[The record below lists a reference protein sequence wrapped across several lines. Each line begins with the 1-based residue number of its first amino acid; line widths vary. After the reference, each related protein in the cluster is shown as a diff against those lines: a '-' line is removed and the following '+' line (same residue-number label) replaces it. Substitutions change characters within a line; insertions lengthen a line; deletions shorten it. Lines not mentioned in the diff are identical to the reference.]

1 MNGNKTTATSAERR
15 MQRGI
20 SVLAFFVPAL
30 VMLVLFIIRGIY
42 PFGDRSFLFSDMY
55 HQYMPF
61 LSEFVHKIKAGEGL
75 SYSYHVGIGSN
86 FLALYV
92 YYLASPFNW
101 LVFLL
106 PESLIMEFMSYLVI
120 LRIGLMGLTF
130 SIYLRKVFGRED
142 PAVVLFS
149 TAYALSGYL
158 AAYNWNVMWL
168 DCLILLPLILLGA
181 ERLVREGRWVLYT
194 VTLGLCILTNY
205 YISIMICIFLVLYF
219 GMLLITEYYT
229 MTEGQSRKVRIVCGR
244 IGKFAGASL
253 LAGGLAAALLIPE
266 VCAILR
272 TDFGNSDF
280 PGKLESYFSVFDM
293 LARHCMCVT
302 TERGL
307 EHWPNIYCGVAVF
320 LLVPMYALNEKI
332 SVRKRFC
339 NLALA
344 GFLLLS
350 FETNVLDFLWHGLN
364 YPDSLPARQSFLY
377 IFLILVMCYDAFRN
391 VEGTTPRQILYGYL
405 AAVVFL
411 LACEKFVESED
422 FDTGIEVLT
431 LVFVTMYAV
440 ILYLYRTRKDELTRQ
455 VLGILVLACV
465 VAELSINT
473 FNTSLGTTGRSAYL
487 GDQEDY
493 KALYVLAQEQENTF
507 FRIEK
512 FTRKTKNDGTL
523 TGYPTAS
530 VFSSTMNSSVMDLY
544 KKLGMRHSKV
554 YYGYDGATAFVAALL
569 NIDYMFGESDKYA
582 NGLYETVANSGGIYL
597 YRCKYTLPFGYVAP
611 TGWDIAQE
619 SSTGVRVQNQLVE
632 DLGIGGTLLD
642 HATSET
648 SGDNVCITADRAG
661 FYYARINATGT
672 KKVEVLGGP
681 LETQDYSD
689 LKDGSLLYL
698 GYLQKGERVTLTN
711 GDDTDDTPK
720 VSAEAYV
727 LNEEVLAQ
735 AVEIL
740 SREHL
745 ENVQMDSTHI
755 SGTLSLEETGRLIL
769 SVPYEKGWTVQIDGE
784 TVEPEIFGD
793 TLMAF
798 DLESGEHTI
807 QMHYVP
813 DGWNIGVLVSA
824 GSVLILVGCVLWQRC
839 GGRRKDRREDDSPE
853 KTSDETKAADATET
867 MDETEV
873 TDKIEMTGKTG
884 TKASSTKTMEN
895 GNAEKTHTEESSVK
909 EETGKR

>member
-1 MNGNKTTATSAERR
+1 
-15 MQRGI
+15 
-20 SVLAFFVPAL
+20 
-30 VMLVLFIIRGIY
+30 MLVLFIIRGIY

-75 SYSYHVGIGSN
+75 SYSYNVGIGSN

-130 SIYLRKVFGRED
+130 SIYLRKAFGKAD

-168 DCLILLPLILLGA
+168 DCLVLLPLILWGA
-181 ERLVREGRWVLYT
+181 ERLVREGKWVMYA

-229 MTEGQSRKVRIVCGR
+229 MTEGKSGKVRIVCGR
-244 IGKFAGASL
+244 IGKFALASL

-280 PGKLESYFSVFDM
+280 PSTLESYFSVFDM

-332 SVRKRFC
+332 SIRKRFC

-350 FETNVLDFLWHGLN
+350 FETNILDFLWHGLN

-391 VEGTTPRQILYGYL
+391 VEATTPRQILYGYL

-431 LVFVTMYAV
+431 LVFVTIYGV
-440 ILYLYRTRKDELTRQ
+440 LLYLYRTRKGELMRQ
-455 VLGILVLACV
+455 VLWILVLACV

-473 FNTSLGTTGRSAYL
+473 FNTSLGTTGRTAYL

-493 KALYVLAQEQENTF
+493 KALYALAQEQEDGDF

-530 VFSSTMNSSVMDLY
+530 VFSSTMNSNVMDLY

-554 YYGYDGATAFVAALL
+554 YYGYDGATAFVSALL
-569 NIDYMFGESDKYA
+569 NVDYMFGESDKYA
-582 NGLYETVANSGGIYL
+582 NGLYETVANSGEIYL
-597 YRCKYTLPFGYVAP
+597 YHCKYTLPFGYVAP
-611 TGWDIAQE
+611 TGWDVTEE
-619 SSTGVRVQNQLVE
+619 SSNGTRVQNQLVE
-632 DLGIGGTLLD
+632 DLGITEALLE
-642 HATSET
+642 HATSEA

-661 FYYARINATGT
+661 YYYARINASGT

-681 LETQDYSD
+681 LETQNYSD
-689 LKDGSLLYL
+689 LKDGAILYL
-698 GYLQKGERVTLTN
+698 GYLQQGGKVTLTN

-735 AVEIL
+735 AVERL
-740 SREHL
+740 TKEHL

-755 SGTLSLEETGRLIL
+755 SGTLNLKEAGRLIL
-769 SVPYEKGWTVQIDGE
+769 SVPYEKGWTVEIDGE
-784 TVEPEIFGD
+784 NVEPETFGD
-793 TLMAF
+793 ALMAF
-798 DLESGEHTI
+798 DLEAGEHTI
-807 QMHYVP
+807 KMRYVP
-813 DGWNIGVLVSA
+813 DGWKIGVLVSV
-824 GSVLILVGCVLWQRC
+824 GSVLLLVGCVLWQRR
-839 GGRRKDRREDDSPE
+839 GGKRKDDSPE
-853 KTSDETKAADATET
+853 KTLDEAKAANEIEVTDAAEAADETKATDEAKAP
-867 MDETEV
+867 DETEV
-873 TDKIEMTGKTG
+873 TGETG
-884 TKASSTKTMEN
+884 TKAAGTEMMEN
-895 GNAEKTHTEESSVK
+895 GNAEKTQTEESSVK

>member
-1 MNGNKTTATSAERR
+1 MKIIKMNGNKTTAISAERR
-15 MQRGI
+15 TQRGI
-20 SVLAFFVPAL
+20 SVLAFFVPAFI
-30 VMLVLFIIRGIY
+30 MLVFFIIRGIY

-75 SYSYHVGIGSN
+75 FYSYNVGIGSN

-130 SIYLRKVFGRED
+130 SMYLRKAFGTVD

-149 TAYALSGYL
+149 ACYALSGYL

-181 ERLVREGRWVLYT
+181 ERLAREGRWVMYT

-219 GMLLITEYYT
+219 GMLLITEYHT
-229 MTEGQSRKVRIVCGR
+229 MTEGQSRKARIVFSR
-244 IGKFAGASL
+244 IGSFAFASL

-272 TDFGNSDF
+272 TDFGDSDF
-280 PGKLESYFSVFDM
+280 PNTLQSYFSVFDM

-350 FETNVLDFLWHGLN
+350 FGTNVLDFMWHGLN

-391 VEGTTPRQILYGYL
+391 VEGTSPRQILYGYL

-422 FDTGIEVLT
+422 FDIGIEVLT
-431 LVFVTMYAV
+431 LVFVTIYGV
-440 ILYLYRTRKDELTRQ
+440 ILYLYRTRRDELTRQ
-455 VLGILVLACV
+455 VLGILVLACI

-473 FNTSLGTTGRSAYL
+473 FNTSLGTTGRTAYL

-493 KALYVLAQEQENTF
+493 KALYALSHEQEGDDF

-530 VFSSTMNSSVMDLY
+530 VFSSTMNSQVMDLY

-554 YYGYDGATAFVAALL
+554 YYGFDGATAFVSALL
-569 NIDYMFGESDKYA
+569 NVDYMFGESDKYE
-582 NGLYETVANSGGIYL
+582 NDLYETVNNSGDVYL
-597 YRCKYTLPFGYVAP
+597 YHCKYTLPFGYVAP
-611 TGWDIAQE
+611 TGWDVTDE
-619 SSTGVRVQNQLVE
+619 MGTGVRVQNQLIR
-632 DLGIGGTLLD
+632 DLGITDIFLER
-642 HATSET
+642 ATSEV

-661 FYYARINATGT
+661 CYYARINASGT
-672 KKVEVLGGP
+672 KKVQLLGGP

-689 LKDGSLLYL
+689 LKDGAILYL

-711 GDDTDDTPK
+711 GDDADETQK

-727 LNEEVLAQ
+727 LNEEVLSQ

-740 SREHL
+740 SQEHL

-755 SGTLSLEETGRLIL
+755 SGDLHLEEAGRLIL
-769 SVPYEKGWTVQIDGE
+769 SVPYEKGWTVWIDGE
-784 TVEPEIFGD
+784 KTEPEVFGD
-793 TLMAF
+793 ALMAF
-798 DLESGEHTI
+798 DLEAGEHTI
-807 QMHYVP
+807 KMHYVP
-813 DGWNIGVLVSA
+813 DGWKIGVLVSA
-824 GSVLILVGCVLWQRC
+824 GSVLLLLGCVLWQRY
-839 GGRRKDRREDDSPE
+839 GGKKADRSEDEPS
-853 KTSDETKAADATET
+853 KKISKETKAMDGIEIRTECTET
-867 MDETEV
+867 EENSV
-873 TDKIEMTGKTG
+873 EE
-884 TKASSTKTMEN
+884 EN
-895 GNAEKTHTEESSVK
+895 GKAEE
-909 EETGKR
+909 

>member
-1 MNGNKTTATSAERR
+1 MNGGKTTAVSAERR
-15 MQRGI
+15 VQRGI
-20 SVLAFFVPAL
+20 SVLAFLAPAL
-30 VMLVLFIIRGIY
+30 IMMVLFIIRGIY

-75 SYSYHVGIGSN
+75 SYSYNVGIGSN

-92 YYLASPFNW
+92 YYLASPLNW

-130 SIYLRKVFGRED
+130 SIYLRKSFGTAD
-142 PAVVLFS
+142 PVVLLFS
-149 TAYALSGYL
+149 TCYALSGYL

-168 DCLILLPLILLGA
+168 DCLILLPLILLGL
-181 ERLVREGRWVLYT
+181 EKLVKEGKWVMYT
-194 VTLGLCILTNY
+194 VMLGLCILTNY

-219 GMLLITEYYT
+219 GMLLITEH
-229 MTEGQSRKVRIVCGR
+229 KVMKITPHGVHSGHFMHNGKCRAIFGR
-244 IGKFAGASL
+244 IAKFAFASL
-253 LAGGLAAALLIPE
+253 LAGGLAAVLLIPE

-280 PGKLESYFSVFDM
+280 PSKLTSYFSVFDM

-377 IFLILVMCYDAFRN
+377 IFLILVVCYDAFRN
-391 VEGTTPRQILYGYL
+391 VEGTSPRQILYGYL

-431 LVFVTMYAV
+431 LVFVTIYGV
-440 ILYLYRTRKDELTRQ
+440 ILYLYRTREGELTRQ
-455 VLGILVLACV
+455 VLGILVLSCV

-493 KALYVLAQEQENTF
+493 KALYELAQEQEGENF

-569 NIDYMFGESDKYA
+569 NVDYMFGESEKYE
-582 NGLYETVANSGGIYL
+582 NGLYETVNHSGDIYL
-597 YRCKYTLPFGYVAP
+597 YHCQYTLPFGYVAP
-611 TGWDIAQE
+611 MGWDIPE
-619 SSTGVRVQNQLVE
+619 ESTGGVRAQNQLTE
-632 DLGIGGTLLD
+632 DLGIAEPLLD
-642 HATSET
+642 HATSEA
-648 SGDNVCITADRAG
+648 SGDNVGITADRAG
-661 FYYARINATGT
+661 CYYARINMSGT
-672 KKVEVLGGP
+672 KKVQVLGGP
-681 LETQDYSD
+681 LETQDYGD
-689 LKDGSLLYL
+689 LKDGAILYL

-711 GDDTDDTPK
+711 GDDADETPK

-740 SREHL
+740 SKEHL

-755 SGTLSLEETGRLIL
+755 SGTLCLEKEGRLVL
-769 SVPYEKGWTVQIDGE
+769 SVPYEKGWTVKINGE
-784 TVEPEIFGD
+784 TVEPSTFGEA
-793 TLMAF
+793 LLAF
-798 DLESGEHTI
+798 DIEAGDYTI
-807 QMHYVP
+807 EMHYVP
-813 DGWNIGVLVSA
+813 EGRNIGILVSV
-824 GSVLILVGCVLWQRC
+824 GSVMILVGCILWQQR
-839 GGRRKDRREDDSPE
+839 GPK
-853 KTSDETKAADATET
+853 KK
-867 MDETEV
+867 
-873 TDKIEMTGKTG
+873 
-884 TKASSTKTMEN
+884 
-895 GNAEKTHTEESSVK
+895 K
-909 EETGKR
+909 EG

>member
-1 MNGNKTTATSAERR
+1 MRVIENMKMKMKDNKTTAISAERKT
-15 MQRGI
+15 QRGI
-20 SVLAFFVPAL
+20 SVFAFAAPAL

-75 SYSYHVGIGSN
+75 FYSYNTGIGSN

-130 SIYLRKVFGRED
+130 SIYLRKAFDKAD

-149 TAYALSGYL
+149 TCYALSGYL

-181 ERLVREGRWVLYT
+181 ERLVREGRWILYT

-219 GMLLITEYYT
+219 GMLFITEYHT
-229 MTEGQSRKVRIVCGR
+229 MTEGKSRKARIVFGR
-244 IGKFAGASL
+244 IGRFAFASL
-253 LAGGLAAALLIPE
+253 LAGGLAAVLLIPE

-272 TDFGNSDF
+272 TDFGSSDF
-280 PGKLESYFSVFDM
+280 PGTLESYFSVFDM

-350 FETNVLDFLWHGLN
+350 FATNVLDFLWHGLN

-391 VEGTTPRQILYGYL
+391 VEGTSPRQILYGYL
-405 AAVVFL
+405 AAVIFL
-411 LACEKFVESED
+411 LACEKFVGSED

-440 ILYLYRTRKDELTRQ
+440 ILYLYRTRKEELTRQ

-473 FNTSLGTTGRSAYL
+473 FNTSLGTTGRTAYL

-493 KALYVLAQEQENTF
+493 KALYALAQEQEGENF
-507 FRIEK
+507 FRVEK

-530 VFSSTMNSSVMDLY
+530 VFSSTMNSDVMDLY
-544 KKLGMRHSKV
+544 KTLGMRHSKV

-569 NIDYMFGESDKYA
+569 NVDYMFGESDKYA
-582 NGLYETVANSGGIYL
+582 NGLYETVADSGEIYL
-597 YRCKYTLPFGYVAP
+597 YHCKYTLPFGYVAP
-611 TGWDIAQE
+611 TGWDIPDE
-619 SSTGVRVQNQLVE
+619 IGTGVRVQNQLVE
-632 DLGIGGTLLD
+632 DLRITDELLN
-642 HATSET
+642 HVTSEA

-661 FYYARINATGT
+661 YYYARINATGT
-672 KKVEVLGGP
+672 KKAEVLGGP
-681 LETQDYSD
+681 LEMQDYGD
-689 LKDGSLLYL
+689 LKDGSILYL

-745 ENVQMDSTHI
+745 ENLQMDSTHI
-755 SGTLSLEETGRLIL
+755 SGILNLREAGRLIL
-769 SVPYEKGWTVQIDGE
+769 SVPYEKGWTVWIDGE
-784 TVEPEIFGD
+784 KTEPETFGNA
-793 TLMAF
+793 LMAF
-798 DLESGEHTI
+798 DLEAGEHTI

-813 DGWNIGVLVSA
+813 EGRNIGILVSA
-824 GSVLILVGCVLWQRC
+824 GSVLILLGYVLCQR
-839 GGRRKDRREDDSPE
+839 RDRKRKDCTENEPSQ
-853 KTSDETKAADATET
+853 KAADET
-867 MDETEV
+867 M
-873 TDKIEMTGKTG
+873 K
-884 TKASSTKTMEN
+884 N
-895 GNAEKTHTEESSVK
+895 GNAEKTHTEDGSVK
-909 EETGKR
+909 EEAGRM

>member
-1 MNGNKTTATSAERR
+1 MKGKNKTATNPERR

-20 SVLAFFVPAL
+20 SVLAFFVPAV
-30 VMLVLFIIRGIY
+30 VMLILFIIRGIY

-61 LSEFVHKIKAGEGL
+61 LSEFVHKIKEGEGL
-75 SYSYHVGIGSN
+75 AYSYNVGIGSN

-92 YYLASPFNW
+92 YYVASPFNW

-106 PESLIMEFMSYLVI
+106 PEGLIMEFMSYLVI
-120 LRIGLMGLTF
+120 LRIGLMGYTF
-130 SIYLRKVFGRED
+130 SIYLRRSFGTAD
-142 PAVVLFS
+142 PAVILFS
-149 TAYALSGYL
+149 ACYALSGYL

-168 DCLILLPLILLGA
+168 DCLILLPLILLGL
-181 ERLVREGRWVLYT
+181 ERLVREGKWMMYA

-219 GMLLITEYYT
+219 GMLLITESRT
-229 MTEGQSRKVRIVCGR
+229 MTIAEHTGKCRAVFGR
-244 IGKFAGASL
+244 IGRFAFASL
-253 LAGGLAAALLIPE
+253 LAGGLAAVWLIPE

-272 TDFGNSDF
+272 TDFGNADF
-280 PGKLESYFSVFDM
+280 PSTLQSYFSVLDM

-377 IFLILVMCYDAFRN
+377 IFLILAMCYDAFRN
-391 VEGTTPRQILYGYL
+391 VEGTSPRQILYGYM

-411 LACEKFVESED
+411 LACEKFIDSED
-422 FDTGIEVLT
+422 FDTGIEILT
-431 LVFVTMYAV
+431 LVFVTAYGV
-440 ILYLYRTRKDELTRQ
+440 ILYLYRTRRKEMTRQ

-465 VAELSINT
+465 VVELSINM

-487 GDQEDY
+487 NDQKDY
-493 KALYVLAQEQENTF
+493 KALYELAQEQEGDKF

-530 VFSSTMNSSVMDLY
+530 VFSSTMNSDVMDLY

-569 NIDYMFGESDKYA
+569 NVDYMFGESEKYE
-582 NGLYETVANSGGIYL
+582 NGLYEYVNSSDDVYL
-597 YRCKYTLPFGYVAP
+597 YHCKYTLPFGYVAP
-611 TGWDIAQE
+611 TGWNIAENE
-619 SSTGVRVQNQLVE
+619 STNGARVQNQLTE
-632 DLGIGGTLLD
+632 DLGITEPLLD
-642 HATSET
+642 RATSET
-648 SGDNVCITADRAG
+648 SGDNVCITADREG
-661 FYYARINATGT
+661 YYYARINMSGT
-672 KKVEVLGGP
+672 KKVQVLGGT

-689 LKDGSLLYL
+689 LKDGSILYL

-711 GDDTDDTPK
+711 GDDADETPK
-720 VSAEAYV
+720 ISAEAYV

-735 AVEIL
+735 AVELL
-740 SREHL
+740 SAQHM

-755 SGTLSLEETGRLIL
+755 SGTLSLKEAGRLIL

-784 TVEPEIFGD
+784 NVEPGQFGD
-793 TLMAF
+793 ALMAF
-798 DLESGEHTI
+798 ELEAGEHTI
-807 QMHYVP
+807 RMHYVP
-813 DGWNIGVLVSA
+813 DGRNTGILVST
-824 GSVLILVGCVLWQRC
+824 GSVLILVGCVLWQRRS
-839 GGRRKDRREDDSPE
+839 GKRAAKTEAKAESME
-853 KTSDETKAADATET
+853 K
-867 MDETEV
+867 
-873 TDKIEMTGKTG
+873 
-884 TKASSTKTMEN
+884 MEN
-895 GNAEKTHTEESSVK
+895 GKEDSTGNGEDSVE
-909 EETGKR
+909 EETGKM

>member
-1 MNGNKTTATSAERR
+1 

-20 SVLAFFVPAL
+20 SLLAFLVPAI
-30 VMLVLFIIRGIY
+30 VMLILFIIRGIY

-75 SYSYHVGIGSN
+75 SYSYNVGIGSN

-92 YYLASPFNW
+92 YYLASPLNW
-101 LVFLL
+101 FVFLL
-106 PESLIMEFMSYLVI
+106 PENLIMEFMSYLVI

-130 SIYLRKVFGRED
+130 SIYLRKAFGKAD
-142 PAVVLFS
+142 QAVLLFS
-149 TAYALSGYL
+149 TCYALSGYL

-168 DCLILLPLILLGA
+168 DCLILLPLILLGL
-181 ERLVREGRWVLYT
+181 ENLVKEGKWVVYT

-219 GMLLITEYYT
+219 GMLLITEHKT
-229 MTEGQSRKVRIVCGR
+229 MKIAENSGKCRAVFGR
-244 IGKFAGASL
+244 IAKFAFASL
-253 LAGGLAAALLIPE
+253 LAGGLAAVLLIPE

-280 PGKLESYFSVFDM
+280 PSTLTSYFSVLDM

-350 FETNVLDFLWHGLN
+350 FSTNVLDFLWHGLN

-391 VEGTTPRQILYGYL
+391 VEGTSPRQILYGYL

-431 LVFVTMYAV
+431 LVFVTIYGV
-440 ILYLYRTRKDELTRQ
+440 ILYLYRTRRDELTRQ
-455 VLGILVLACV
+455 VLGILTLACV

-493 KALYVLAQEQENTF
+493 KALYELVKEQEEGDF

-530 VFSSTMNSSVMDLY
+530 VFSSTMNSGVMDLY

-569 NIDYMFGESDKYA
+569 NVDYMFGESAKYE
-582 NGLYETVANSGGIYL
+582 NGLYETVQNSGDIYL
-597 YRCKYTLPFGYVAP
+597 YHCKYTLPFGYVAP
-611 TGWDIAQE
+611 TGWDIPEE
-619 SSTGVRVQNQLVE
+619 SGTNGIWVQNQLVE
-632 DLGIGGTLLD
+632 DLGITEELLE
-642 HATSET
+642 HATSEA

-661 FYYARINATGT
+661 YYYARINVSGT
-672 KKVEVLGGP
+672 KKVQVLGGT

-689 LKDGSLLYL
+689 LKDGSVLYL
-698 GYLQKGERVTLTN
+698 GYLQKGEKVTLTN

-735 AVEIL
+735 AVEML
-740 SREHL
+740 SVEHL

-755 SGTLSLEETGRLIL
+755 FGTLNLQKAGRLIL
-769 SVPYEKGWTVQIDGE
+769 SVPYEKGWTVKINGE
-784 TVEPEIFGD
+784 TVEPATFGD
-793 TLMAF
+793 ALLAF
-798 DLESGEHTI
+798 DLAAGDYTI
-807 QMHYVP
+807 EMHYVP
-813 DGWNIGVLVSA
+813 EGRDIGILVSVA
-824 GSVLILVGCVLWQRC
+824 SGLLLCACLLWKRRGSR
-839 GGRRKDRREDDSPE
+839 
-853 KTSDETKAADATET
+853 A
-867 MDETEV
+867 
-873 TDKIEMTGKTG
+873 
-884 TKASSTKTMEN
+884 
-895 GNAEKTHTEESSVK
+895 EESSEVVNDK
-909 EETGKR
+909 FTDAESKSEEIEVPEETSEDLESEQQK

>member
-1 MNGNKTTATSAERR
+1 MNGNKTTAISAERR
-15 MQRGI
+15 TQRGI
-20 SVLAFFVPAL
+20 SVLAFIAPTL

-75 SYSYHVGIGSN
+75 FYSYNVGIGSN

-106 PESLIMEFMSYLVI
+106 PESESLIMEFMSYLVI
-120 LRIGLMGLTF
+120 LRIGLMGFTF
-130 SIYLRKVFGRED
+130 SIYLRKAFGKED

-181 ERLVREGRWVLYT
+181 ERLVREGKWVLYT

-229 MTEGQSRKVRIVCGR
+229 MTEGQSRKARIVFGR
-244 IGKFAGASL
+244 IGRFAFASL

-280 PGKLESYFSVFDM
+280 PSTLESYFSVFDM

-332 SVRKRFC
+332 PVRKRFC

-391 VEGTTPRQILYGYL
+391 VEGTSPRQILYGYL

-431 LVFVTMYAV
+431 LVFVTIYGV
-440 ILYLYRTRKDELTRQ
+440 LLYLYRTRKGELTRQ

-473 FNTSLGTTGRSAYL
+473 FNTSLGTTGRTAYL

-493 KALYVLAQEQENTF
+493 KALYALAQEQEGDDF

-530 VFSSTMNSSVMDLY
+530 VFSSTMNSNVMDLY
-544 KKLGMRHSKV
+544 KTLGMRHSKV

-569 NIDYMFGESDKYA
+569 NVDYMFGEADKYA
-582 NGLYETVANSGGIYL
+582 NGLYETVANSGDIYL
-597 YRCKYTLPFGYVAP
+597 YHCKYTLPFGYVAP
-611 TGWDIAQE
+611 TGWDVTDEI
-619 SSTGVRVQNQLVE
+619 STGMRVQNQLVE
-632 DLGIGGTLLD
+632 DLGITDTLLD
-642 HATSET
+642 RATSEA

-661 FYYARINATGT
+661 YYYARINASGT
-672 KKVEVLGGP
+672 KKVQVLGGP
-681 LETQDYSD
+681 LETMDYAD
-689 LKDGSLLYL
+689 LKDGALLYL
-698 GYLQKGERVTLTN
+698 GYLQQGERVTLTN

-727 LNEEVLAQ
+727 LNEDALAQ
-735 AVEIL
+735 AVELL
-740 SREHL
+740 SQEHL

-755 SGTLSLEETGRLIL
+755 SGTLNLSEAGRLIL
-769 SVPYEKGWTVQIDGE
+769 SVPYEKGWTVWIDGE
-784 TVEPEIFGD
+784 KTEPETFGD
-793 TLMAF
+793 ALMAF
-798 DLESGEHTI
+798 DLEAGEHTI
-807 QMHYVP
+807 KMHYVP
-813 DGWNIGVLVSA
+813 DGWNIGVPVSA
-824 GSVLILVGCVLWQRC
+824 ASVLILVGCVLWQRR
-839 GGRRKDRREDDSPE
+839 GGERKGRGEDDFQE
-853 KTSDETKAADATET
+853 KTSDETKAAEATET
-867 MDETEV
+867 
-873 TDKIEMTGKTG
+873 
-884 TKASSTKTMEN
+884 
-895 GNAEKTHTEESSVK
+895 
-909 EETGKR
+909 R

>member
-1 MNGNKTTATSAERR
+1 MNGSKTTAISAERR
-15 MQRGI
+15 TQRGI
-20 SVLAFFVPAL
+20 SVLAFFVPAFIL
-30 VMLVLFIIRGIY
+30 LILFIIRGIY

-92 YYLASPFNW
+92 YYVASPFNW

-120 LRIGLMGLTF
+120 LRTGLMGLTF
-130 SIYLRKVFGRED
+130 SIYLRKTFDKAD
-142 PAVVLFS
+142 PAVILFS
-149 TAYALSGYL
+149 TCYALSGYL

-181 ERLVREGRWVLYT
+181 ERLVREGKWVLYT

-219 GMLLITEYYT
+219 GMLLITEYHT
-229 MTEGQSRKVRIVCGR
+229 MTDGKDWKVRIFFGR
-244 IGKFAGASL
+244 IGRFAFTSL

-266 VCAILR
+266 VCAILQ

-280 PGKLESYFSVFDM
+280 PSTLESYFSVFDM
-293 LARHCMCVT
+293 LARHCLCVT

-320 LLVPMYALNEKI
+320 LLVPMYVLNEKI
-332 SVRKRFC
+332 SIRKRFC

-350 FETNVLDFLWHGLN
+350 FQTNILDFLWHGLN

-377 IFLILVMCYDAFRN
+377 IFLILVMCYEDFRN
-391 VEGTTPRQILYGYL
+391 VEGTSPRQILYGYL

-411 LACEKFVESED
+411 LACEKFVDSED

-431 LVFVTMYAV
+431 LVFVTIYAV
-440 ILYLYRTRKDELTRQ
+440 ILYLYRTRKNELTRQ
-455 VLGILVLACV
+455 VLSILVLACV
-465 VAELSINT
+465 VAELSINM

-493 KALYVLAQEQENTF
+493 KALYALAQEQEGENF
-507 FRIEK
+507 FRAEK

-530 VFSSTMNSSVMDLY
+530 VFSSTMNSQVMALY

-554 YYGYDGATAFVAALL
+554 YYGFDGATAFVSALL
-569 NIDYMFGESDKYA
+569 NVDYMFGESDKYA
-582 NGLYETVANSGGIYL
+582 NGLYEIVNNSEDIYL
-597 YRCKYTLPFGYVAP
+597 YHCKYTLPFGYVAP
-611 TGWDIAQE
+611 TGWDVTDEIG
-619 SSTGVRVQNQLVE
+619 TGVRVQNQLIE
-632 DLGIGGTLLD
+632 DLGITDALLD
-642 HATSET
+642 RATSEAN
-648 SGDNVCITADRAG
+648 GDNVCITADRAG
-661 FYYARINATGT
+661 YYYARINASGT
-672 KKVEVLGGP
+672 KKVQVLGGA
-681 LETQDYSD
+681 LETQDYGD
-689 LKDGSLLYL
+689 LKDGSILYL
-698 GYLQKGERVTLTN
+698 GYLQAGDRVTLSN
-711 GDDTDDTPK
+711 GNDTDETPK

-735 AVEIL
+735 AVELL
-740 SREHL
+740 SQEHL

-755 SGTLSLEETGRLIL
+755 SGTLSLKEAGRLIL

-784 TVEPEIFGD
+784 TVEPQTFGNA
-793 TLMAF
+793 LLAF
-798 DLESGEHTI
+798 DLEAGEHTI

-813 DGWNIGVLVSA
+813 EGRNIGILVSV
-824 GSVLILVGCVLWQRC
+824 GSVLILVGCVLWSRQ
-839 GGRRKDRREDDSPE
+839 GGKRKDRGEDDSA
-853 KTSDETKAADATET
+853 K
-867 MDETEV
+867 
-873 TDKIEMTGKTG
+873 
-884 TKASSTKTMEN
+884 KASNE
-895 GNAEKTHTEESSVK
+895 
-909 EETGKR
+909 

>member
-1 MNGNKTTATSAERR
+1 MRVIENMKMKMKGNKTTAISAERKT
-15 MQRGI
+15 QRGI
-20 SVLAFFVPAL
+20 SVFAFAAPAL

-75 SYSYHVGIGSN
+75 FYSYNTGIGSN

-130 SIYLRKVFGRED
+130 SIYLRKAFNKAD

-149 TAYALSGYL
+149 TCYALSGYL

-181 ERLVREGRWVLYT
+181 ERLVREGRWILYT

-219 GMLLITEYYT
+219 GMLLITEYHT
-229 MTEGQSRKVRIVCGR
+229 MTEGKSRKARIVFGR
-244 IGKFAGASL
+244 IGRFAFASL
-253 LAGGLAAALLIPE
+253 LAGGLAAVLLIPE

-272 TDFGNSDF
+272 TDFGSSDF
-280 PGKLESYFSVFDM
+280 PGTLESYFSVFDM

-350 FETNVLDFLWHGLN
+350 FATNVLDFLWHGLN

-391 VEGTTPRQILYGYL
+391 VEGTSPRQILYGYL

-411 LACEKFVESED
+411 LACEKFVGSED

-440 ILYLYRTRKDELTRQ
+440 ILYLYRTRKEELTRQ

-473 FNTSLGTTGRSAYL
+473 FNTSLGTTGRTAYL

-493 KALYVLAQEQENTF
+493 KALYALAQEQEGENF
-507 FRIEK
+507 FRVEK

-530 VFSSTMNSSVMDLY
+530 VFSSTMNSDVMDLY
-544 KKLGMRHSKV
+544 KTLGMRHSKV

-569 NIDYMFGESDKYA
+569 NVDYMFGESDKYA
-582 NGLYETVANSGGIYL
+582 NGLYETVADSGEIYL
-597 YRCKYTLPFGYVAP
+597 YHCKYTLPFGYVAP
-611 TGWDIAQE
+611 TGWDIPDE
-619 SSTGVRVQNQLVE
+619 IGTGVRVQNQLVE
-632 DLGIGGTLLD
+632 DLGITDELLN
-642 HATSET
+642 HVTSEA

-661 FYYARINATGT
+661 YYYARINAAGT
-672 KKVEVLGGP
+672 KKAEVLGGP
-681 LETQDYSD
+681 LEMQDYGD
-689 LKDGSLLYL
+689 LKDGSILYL

-727 LNEEVLAQ
+727 LNEDVLAQ
-735 AVEIL
+735 AVELL

-745 ENVQMDSTHI
+745 ENLQMDSTHI
-755 SGTLSLEETGRLIL
+755 SGTLNLREAGRLIL
-769 SVPYEKGWTVQIDGE
+769 SVPYEKGWTVWIDGE
-784 TVEPEIFGD
+784 KTEPETFGNA
-793 TLMAF
+793 LMAF
-798 DLESGEHTI
+798 DLEAGEHTI
-807 QMHYVP
+807 QMNYVP
-813 DGWNIGVLVSA
+813 DGWNIGVPVSA
-824 GSVLILVGCVLWQRC
+824 GCVLILLGYVLCQR
-839 GGRRKDRREDDSPE
+839 RDRKRKDCTENEPSQ
-853 KTSDETKAADATET
+853 KAADET
-867 MDETEV
+867 M
-873 TDKIEMTGKTG
+873 K
-884 TKASSTKTMEN
+884 N
-895 GNAEKTHTEESSVK
+895 GNAEKTHTEDDSVK
-909 EETGKR
+909 EEAGRM